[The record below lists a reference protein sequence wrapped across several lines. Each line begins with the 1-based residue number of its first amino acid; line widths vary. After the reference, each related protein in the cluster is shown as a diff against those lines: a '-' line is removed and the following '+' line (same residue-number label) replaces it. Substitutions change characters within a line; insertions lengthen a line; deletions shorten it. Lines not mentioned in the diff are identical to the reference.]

1 MSEARTPNRCG
12 QIEAY
17 FRREERYEGL
27 QLVFKEHPELKEE
40 ILKAI
45 EETMKETG
53 EKPAVFENS
62 EKAGAEPYAFYIEFN
77 DDYDKEGGE
86 FFETLLKKLGIDHCE
101 G

>member
-27 QLVFKEHPELKEE
+27 QLVFKEHPELKDE

-45 EETMKETG
+45 DETMKETG
-53 EKPAVFENS
+53 EKPAIFENS
-62 EKAGAEPYAFYIEFN
+62 EKAGAAPYAFYIEFN
-77 DDYDKEGGE
+77 DDYDKDGGN
-86 FFETLLKKLGIDHCE
+86 FFEILLKKLGIDHCE

>member
-1 MSEARTPNRCG
+1 MSEEQTSNRCG

-27 QLVFKEHPELKEE
+27 QLVFKDHPELKDEV
-40 ILKAI
+40 LKAI
-45 EETMKETG
+45 EETMQETG
-53 EKPAVFENS
+53 ERPQVFANS
-62 EKAGAEPYAFYIEFN
+62 EHAGAEPYAYYVEFN

-86 FFETLLKKLGIDHCE
+86 FFEILLKKLGIDHCE